1 MPPAPQQEKE
11 CSPRPARRSL
21 DEGGSGRAHQ
31 RRDWKRNP
39 SEVPTKSWT
48 EAVVG
53 WRLAKA
59 QLGRHP
65 AQTIG
70 SGRRPSGS
78 PQLPISEVRHV
89 GKKVRFVAIGQKHG
103 YNGYI
108 TCF

>member
-1 MPPAPQQEKE
+1 MRA
-11 CSPRPARRSL
+11 PRPARRSL
-21 DEGGSGRAHQ
+21 DEGGSGASTPE
-31 RRDWKRNP
+31 KRLEKK
-39 SEVPTKSWT
+39 SERSPD
-48 EAVVG
+48 EVVDGGKWLVGG
-53 WRLAKA
+53 WPKP